1 MKQFI
6 KEWGPFTLFLIL
18 FGLSRLFLWQAVKV
32 DGHSMDPTLAHGERL
47 IVFNQARIDR
57 FDIVVAQEEENGQKK
72 EIVKRVIGLPGDTI
86 SYNDDTLYIN
96 GKKTVEPYLA
106 EYLKQFKNDK
116 LQKTYAYNTL
126 FQQLAETS
134 DAFTTN
140 SEGQTRFEMSVP
152 KGEYLLL
159 GDDRIVSRD
168 SREVG
173 SFNKENLIGEV
184 KARFWPLNK
193 MTVFN

>member
-1 MKQFI
+1 MKHFI

-47 IVFNQARIDR
+47 IVLNQARIDR
-57 FDIVVAQEEENGQKK
+57 FDIVVAREEENGQKK
-72 EIVKRVIGLPGDTI
+72 EIVKRVVGMPGDTI
-86 SYNDDTLYIN
+86 AYNDDTLYIN
-96 GKKTVEPYLA
+96 GKKTDEPYLVN
-106 EYLKQFKNDK
+106 YLKEFKKDK
-116 LQKTYAYNTL
+116 LQKTYAYNSL

-140 SEGQTRFEMSVP
+140 AEGQTRFEISVP
-152 KGEYLLL
+152 EGEYLLL

-173 SFNKENLIGEV
+173 SFKKEKLIGEV
-184 KARFWPLNK
+184 KARFWSLNK
-193 MTVFN
+193 MTLFK

>member
-173 SFNKENLIGEV
+173 SFKKENLIGEV
-184 KARFWPLNK
+184 KARLWPLNK

>member
-173 SFNKENLIGEV
+173 SFKKENLIVEV

>member
-72 EIVKRVIGLPGDTI
+72 EIVKRVVGLPGDTI

-173 SFNKENLIGEV
+173 SFKKETLSV
-184 KARFWPLNK
+184 K
-193 MTVFN
+193 

>member
-1 MKQFI
+1 MKHFI

-47 IVFNQARIDR
+47 IVLNQARIDR
-57 FDIVVAQEEENGQKK
+57 FDIVVAREEENGQKK
-72 EIVKRVIGLPGDTI
+72 EIVKRVVGMPGDTI

-96 GKKTVEPYLA
+96 GKKTDEPYLVN
-106 EYLKQFKNDK
+106 YLKEFKKDK
-116 LQKTYAYNTL
+116 LQKTYAYNSL

-140 SEGQTRFEMSVP
+140 AEGQTRFEISVP
-152 KGEYLLL
+152 EGEYLLL

-173 SFNKENLIGEV
+173 SFKKEKLIGEV

-193 MTVFN
+193 MTLFK

>member
-47 IVFNQARIDR
+47 IVFNQARIDH

-173 SFNKENLIGEV
+173 SFKKENLIGEV

>member
-1 MKQFI
+1 M
-6 KEWGPFTLFLIL
+6 GPIHSLLIL

-173 SFNKENLIGEV
+173 SFKKKTLSV
-184 KARFWPLNK
+184 K
-193 MTVFN
+193 

>member
-173 SFNKENLIGEV
+173 SFKKENLIGEV
-184 KARFWPLNK
+184 KARFWSLNK

>member
-1 MKQFI
+1 MKHFI

-47 IVFNQARIDR
+47 IVLNQARIDR
-57 FDIVVAQEEENGQKK
+57 FDIVVAREEENGQKK
-72 EIVKRVIGLPGDTI
+72 EIVKRVVGMPGDTI
-86 SYNDDTLYIN
+86 AYNDDTLYIN
-96 GKKTVEPYLA
+96 GKKTDEPYLVN
-106 EYLKQFKNDK
+106 YLKEFKKDK
-116 LQKTYAYNTL
+116 LQKTYAYNSL

-140 SEGQTRFEMSVP
+140 AEGQTRFEISVP
-152 KGEYLLL
+152 EGEYLLL

-173 SFNKENLIGEV
+173 SLKKEKLIGEV

-193 MTVFN
+193 MTLFK

>member
-1 MKQFI
+1 MKHFI

-47 IVFNQARIDR
+47 IVLNQARIDR
-57 FDIVVAQEEENGQKK
+57 FDIVVAREEENGQKK
-72 EIVKRVIGLPGDTI
+72 EIVKRVVGMPGDTI
-86 SYNDDTLYIN
+86 AYNDDTLYIN
-96 GKKTVEPYLA
+96 GKKTDEPYLVN
-106 EYLKQFKNDK
+106 YLKEFKKDK
-116 LQKTYAYNTL
+116 LQKTYAYNSL

-140 SEGQTRFEMSVP
+140 AEGQTRFEISVP
-152 KGEYLLL
+152 EGEYLLL

-173 SFNKENLIGEV
+173 SFKKKNLSV
-184 KARFWPLNK
+184 KSRLASGHSIK
-193 MTVFN
+193 